1 MNSTRM
7 HLLMC
12 FGTGCVS
19 SGAEKVRD
27 ALVKELVA
35 RGLTDKV
42 AVGDL
47 EAARASGEVAVVN
60 TGCNG
65 FCACGPLMVVYPG
78 GFFYQKLTPE
88 DMPELVE
95 EHVLKGRTV

>member
-1 MNSTRM
+1 MNTTRM

-35 RGLTDKV
+35 RGLSDAV
-42 AVGDL
+42 AI
-47 EAARASGEVAVVN
+47 
-60 TGCNG
+60 
-65 FCACGPLMVVYPG
+65 
-78 GFFYQKLTPE
+78 E
-88 DMPELVE
+88 DMERAATPANIRGAHGLQRLLRVRS
-95 EHVLKGRTV
+95 HHGRVPGRFLLSKAYP